1 MFKKIGR
8 VISLVV
14 FLSLIAISQFSFI
27 AVLPPF
33 WQQLNLVLITLIFI
47 LFFFDFPT
55 ALTAALVGGFW
66 LDIFAFDFFGFQ
78 LLALSLT
85 LILAQWIATAWL
97 TNRSFY
103 SFLLL
108 MLASAVVY
116 NLITGFL
123 RYFFTAEAGV
133 FFLASGAF
141 WRALLYQAG
150 GNFLSA
156 LLLFNVVGAVTRRL
170 QPFFLGKEYLEKK

>member
-1 MFKKIGR
+1 MFKKIWR
-8 VISLVV
+8 VTLLVL
-14 FLSLIAISQFSFI
+14 FLSLIAIVQFSFI
-27 AVLPPF
+27 AVLPSF
-33 WQQLNLVLITLIFI
+33 WRQLNLVLIVMIFI
-47 LFFFDFPT
+47 LFFFDSPT
-55 ALTAALVGGFW
+55 ALAAALISGFW
-66 LDIFAFDFFGFQ
+66 LDIFAFDFFGFY

-85 LILAQWIATAWL
+85 LILAHWLATTWL

-108 MLASAVVY
+108 MLASAVAY

-123 RYFFTAEAGV
+123 RYFFTVETGT

-141 WRALLYQAG
+141 WLALLYQAG

-156 LLLFNVVGAVTRRL
+156 LLLFNIVGMATQRL
-170 QPFFLGKEYLEKK
+170 QPFFLEKK